1 MFFWQG
7 LFIMRGT
14 INIFKSYFRPGV
26 LCPERQPFRMAVFLP
41 IFRETNETPAYGL
54 ERRIMTFCQFIQVI
68 EAKVKE
74 EVQED
79 FLVSV
84 YKARKNNGVI
94 RTGLMIEEKGINV
107 SPTIYLEEYYE
118 QYQCGNSLD
127 YIASDIVSLYS
138 RIRFQKPWKS
148 EGFRRYEDV
157 EEKIVFRLINR
168 NANEEMLKTVPYVPY
183 LDLAIV
189 FYVLLEM
196 DPCGTA
202 SMLIQ
207 NIHLSLWGITKEE
220 LYGTAMVRTPE
231 LLPSDFRSM
240 ESVIEELAD
249 QPQPPKKG
257 EMYVL
262 SNQIRS
268 FGAAVILYPGRLKRV
283 AALLGESYYILPSS
297 VHEVIIV
304 PEREVPGVSVLNE
317 MITEINEIH
326 VEPEEVLA
334 DHAYYYSHASGELML

>member
-1 MFFWQG
+1 
-7 LFIMRGT
+7 
-14 INIFKSYFRPGV
+14 
-26 LCPERQPFRMAVFLP
+26 
-41 IFRETNETPAYGL
+41 
-54 ERRIMTFCQFIQVI
+54 
-68 EAKVKE
+68 
-74 EVQED
+74 
-79 FLVSV
+79 
-84 YKARKNNGVI
+84 
-94 RTGLMIEEKGINV
+94 
-107 SPTIYLEEYYE
+107 
-118 QYQCGNSLD
+118 
-127 YIASDIVSLYS
+127 
-138 RIRFQKPWKS
+138 
-148 EGFRRYEDV
+148 
-157 EEKIVFRLINR
+157 
-168 NANEEMLKTVPYVPY
+168 
-183 LDLAIV
+183 
-189 FYVLLEM
+189 
-196 DPCGTA
+196 
-202 SMLIQ
+202 
-207 NIHLSLWGITKEE
+207 
-220 LYGTAMVRTPE
+220 MVRTPE

-304 PEREVPGVSVLNE
+304 PEREVPGVPVLNE